1 MSQIITTKG
10 MMDLKDLDVT
20 QVPLK
25 LAQGGTAVATEYRH
39 NGELVKRDIA
49 VVIDPSK
56 VKQ

>member
-1 MSQIITTKG
+1 
-10 MMDLKDLDVT
+10 MDLKDLDVT